1 VNAWLWTVSAAGL
14 MVILRVLATI
24 AIEASR
30 RKTYALIL
38 NHARSGLVWAESRP
52 EGSLLCY
59 ADPRHVPGG
68 LYRHM
73 RNPPAGRGF
82 PGCGDSRPQPG
93 APSVPGPPDGK
104 SPYTRGVS

>member
-1 VNAWLWTVSAAGL
+1 

-52 EGSLLCY
+52 E
-59 ADPRHVPGG
+59 VPGG

-93 APSVPGPPDGK
+93 APSVPGPGDGK